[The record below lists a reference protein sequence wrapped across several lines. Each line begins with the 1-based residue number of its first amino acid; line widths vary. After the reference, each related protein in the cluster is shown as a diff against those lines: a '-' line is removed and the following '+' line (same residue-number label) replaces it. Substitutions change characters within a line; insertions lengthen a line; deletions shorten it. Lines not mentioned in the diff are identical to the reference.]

1 MLNNDVHY
9 LTAEGL
15 EQLEKRFRYLTVV
28 RREELAEQLRSVLEE
43 GGELTESSEYE
54 STKNEQGLLEGE
66 IARLEDILN
75 RVEII
80 ENPDGTDVVSLGSR
94 VTVVDK
100 ETKETEEYLIVGA
113 AEANPVEGKIS
124 YLSPAGSALLGK
136 KKGDKVTYKAPGGQI
151 EFKIKKIA

>member
-1 MLNNDVHY
+1 MLNNEVHY
-9 LTAEGL
+9 LTAEGR
-15 EQLEKRFRYLTVV
+15 EQLEKRLRYLTVV

-43 GGELTESSEYE
+43 GGELTENTQYE
-54 STKNEQGLLEGE
+54 ATKNEQGMLEGE

-80 ENPDGTDVVSLGSR
+80 ANPEGTDVVSLGSR

-100 ETKETEEYLIVGA
+100 ETKETEEFVIVGP
-113 AEANPVEGKIS
+113 AEANPSVGKIS

-136 KKGDKVTYKAPGGQI
+136 KKGDKVTYKAPGGVI